1 MSIQPKI
8 TTLINFNREQIKE
21 LAQERN
27 VMKKVLFLDV
37 EYANCKN
44 KSICQIGLLS
54 EYFSDRDPVF
64 PEKNIYINPEDNFQ
78 DSCIKIHNITPQKI
92 KNSPNFPKV
101 WTEIEKYFTNA
112 IIIGHNVLSS
122 DLYAIAYSCQR
133 YDIKLPQLLYIDTMK
148 MAKDYI
154 LPCDINSYSLQN
166 LCEYFDIYT
175 DNAHDAFDDA
185 CATSDLFFSLIK
197 AFNINIEDYIN
208 NFSLKEAK
216 EFNAYITDNS
226 LKNIINE
233 FYGMIEGF
241 VFDKKIKQE
250 EIEYVKQWSI
260 NNSHLRTKKELEN
273 IFFTIDKIL
282 KDGIITLDE
291 MSELKSVIR
300 KYYETISGALI
311 TKSLQELIGILKG
324 IIIDNEVVT
333 IEGRELLNWMHKNI
347 YLVNHYPYNEIL
359 PIFEQCLKDNIIT
372 KEESENIIKIINK
385 VLQPIKTLQNQ
396 LLSFKNKHICL
407 TGNFSFGQKSDVE
420 KIILEKGG
428 YIDKIVKKTTDI
440 LIVGNYESQSY
451 ALGSYGKKIKTAME
465 YIKKGNSIIIV
476 KEKDVGELCT
486 QHIEKKVTL

>member
-1 MSIQPKI
+1 
-8 TTLINFNREQIKE
+8 
-21 LAQERN
+21 
-27 VMKKVLFLDV
+27 MKKVLFLDV

-54 EYFSDRDPVF
+54 EYFPDRDPVF

-78 DSCIKIHNITPQKI
+78 DFCIKIHNITPQKI
-92 KNSPNFPKV
+92 KNSPNFPRV

-112 IIIGHNVLSS
+112 IIVGHNVLSS

-133 YDIKLPQLLYIDTMK
+133 YGIKLPELSYIDTMK
-148 MAKDYI
+148 IAKDYI
-154 LPCDINSYSLQN
+154 LPCDIENYSLQN
-166 LCEYFDIYT
+166 LCNYFDIDMDT
-175 DNAHDAFDDA
+175 VHDAFDDA
-185 CATSDLFFSLIK
+185 CATSDLFFCLIK
-197 AFNINIEDYIN
+197 TFNINIDNYIN
-208 NFSLKEAK
+208 HFSLKEAK

-324 IIIDNEVVT
+324 IIIDNEVAT
-333 IEGRELLNWMHKNI
+333 IEGKELLNWLHKNI
-347 YLVNHYPYNEIL
+347 HLINHYPYNEIL
-359 PIFEQCLKDNIIT
+359 PIFEKSLEDNIIT
-372 KEESENIIKIINK
+372 KEESDNIIKIINK

-407 TGNFSFGQKSDVE
+407 TGNFSFGSRTDVE
-420 KIILEKGG
+420 RIILQNGG
-428 YIDKIVKKTTDI
+428 YIDNTVKKTTDI
-440 LIVGNYESQSY
+440 LIVGSYESQSY
-451 ALGSYGKKIKTAME
+451 SYRNYGIKIKKAME
-465 YIKKGNSIIIV
+465 YIQKGNSIIIV
-476 KEKDVGELCT
+476 KEKDVVELNSK
-486 QHIEKKVTL
+486 ILAK